1 MPELIIVDGG
11 KAQVSAAVSTLH
23 SLGLKDISV
32 VGVAKGLDRNAGKE
46 EIYLHGERPFTL
58 KSKDP
63 ILYFV
68 QRIRDEAHRFAIG
81 GHRLKRAKDAYISP
95 LDEIEGIGS
104 VRKKS
109 LLSKFGSA
117 KAVSKAS
124 RLDLKSVDGI
134 SEELARVVFNHFRES
149 N

>member
-1 MPELIIVDGG
+1 MVAI
-11 KAQVSAAVSTLH
+11 
-23 SLGLKDISV
+23 
-32 VGVAKGLDRNAGKE
+32 AKGKFRNSGNETFFHNGKE
-46 EIYLHGERPFTL
+46 YKFNKNDPTL
-58 KSKDP
+58 FF
-63 ILYFV
+63 L

-134 SEELARVVFNHFRES
+134 SEELAKVIFNHFRES